1 MYLKQQLLMEV
12 KTIFN
17 IIKADVK
24 RLMRSKSIIV
34 MPILILLMTAMLS
47 ALFAGL
53 KYVMSLDLSAVL
65 GDSMDALAA
74 VGNIA
79 NTGYD
84 MAIMNLQSDTLIY
97 IMIVI
102 LLSVSAFDFS
112 AGTVKNMLSIGKSKK
127 QIYLSKLITS
137 CIWTILAVIF
147 YAFSSTLMGAIF
159 FGFDITGE
167 QIVDIVLITLQ
178 QIPVYLSVIVM
189 GHMFV
194 FITQKVASSML
205 LYIGSFMLFETVM
218 PLIDLILDLPFKI
231 SLLMPLYQLIEL
243 TSMETN
249 LVGYLTIYI
258 SCAIY
263 IITSIVSGYYL
274 FKKAELK

>member
-1 MYLKQQLLMEV
+1 M
-12 KTIFN
+12 IN
-17 IIKADVK
+17 IIKADIK
-24 RLMRSKSIIV
+24 RILHSKSILV
-34 MPILILLMTAMLS
+34 MQILIMVMTAMLS

-65 GDSMDALAA
+65 GDSMDTLAA

-84 MAIMNLQSDTLIY
+84 MSLMNLQSDTLIY

-112 AGTVKNMLSIGKSKK
+112 AGTIKNMLSIGKSKK

-137 CIWTILAVIF
+137 CIWTLFAVIF
-147 YAFSSTLMGAIF
+147 YALSSTLMSAIF
-159 FGFDITGE
+159 FGFDITGK
-167 QIVDIVLITLQ
+167 QIVDIILITLQ
-178 QIPVYLSVIVM
+178 QIPVYLSVIIM

-194 FITQKVASSML
+194 FMTQKVAGSMM

-218 PLIDLILDLPFKI
+218 PLLDLILNFPLKV
-231 SLLMPLYQLIEL
+231 SLLMPLYQLMEL
-243 TSMETN
+243 TSMDTSFAE
-249 LVGYLTIYI
+249 YLTIYI

-263 IITSIVSGYYL
+263 IVSSIFSGYYL

>member
-1 MYLKQQLLMEV
+1 M
-12 KTIFN
+12 FN
-17 IIKADVK
+17 IVKADIK
-24 RLMRSKSIIV
+24 RLTHSKSIFV
-34 MPILILLMTAMLS
+34 LPILILVVTSMFS

-65 GDSMDALAA
+65 GESMDALASL
-74 VGNIA
+74 GNIA

-84 MAIMNLQSDTLIY
+84 MTIMNLQSDTLIY
-97 IMIVI
+97 VMIVI

-112 AGTVKNMLSIGKSKK
+112 AGTVKNMLSIGKTKY
-127 QIYLSKLITS
+127 QIYISKLITS
-137 CIWTILAVIF
+137 CLWTVLAVIF
-147 YAFSSTLMGAIF
+147 YAFSSTLTGAIF
-159 FGFDITGE
+159 FGFDVTGQ
-167 QIVDIVLITLQ
+167 QISNICLITLQ
-178 QIPVYLSVIVM
+178 QIPIYLSVIAI

-194 FITQKVASSML
+194 FMTQKVASSML
-205 LYIGSFMLFETVM
+205 LYIGSFMLFETAI
-218 PLIDLILDLPFKI
+218 PILDIILDLPFKV

-243 TSMETN
+243 TSMETD

-263 IITSIVSGYYL
+263 IASSILGGYYM

>member
-1 MYLKQQLLMEV
+1 MEV
-12 KTIFN
+12 KTMFN
-17 IIKADVK
+17 IIKADTK
-24 RLMRSKSIIV
+24 RLMHSKSIIV

-65 GDSMDALAA
+65 GDSMDALASI
-74 VGNIA
+74 GSIA

-97 IMIVI
+97 VMIVI

-112 AGTVKNMLSIGKSKK
+112 AGTIKNMLSIGKSKK

-147 YAFSSTLMGAIF
+147 YAFSSTLMGALF
-159 FGFDITGE
+159 FGFDITGS
-167 QIVDIVLITLQ
+167 QITNIVLITLQ
-178 QIPVYLSVIVM
+178 QIPVYVSVIVI

-194 FITQKVASSML
+194 FMTQKVASSML
-205 LYIGSFMLFETVM
+205 LYIGSFMLFETVV
-218 PLIDLILDLPFKI
+218 PLLDLIIDLPFKI

-263 IITSIVSGYYL
+263 IASSILSGYYM
-274 FKKAELK
+274 FKKSELK